1 MEGWITL
8 KYEIVEDFK
17 GRYKKILVS
26 LTRYEAL
33 NLIADLSTSMASQY
47 PQTCNLIE
55 YDRANMGD
63 VLHFSVQDV
72 EQHEL
77 HGLSKD
83 EKAKAEYEKVV
94 GKP

>member
-1 MEGWITL
+1 M
-8 KYEIVEDFK
+8 KYEIVDDSK
-17 GRYKKILVS
+17 GRYKNIIVS

-33 NLIADLSTSMASQY
+33 NLIADLATAMASQY

-63 VLHFSVQDV
+63 VLYFSVQDV
-72 EQHEL
+72 EPHEL

-83 EKAKAEYEKVV
+83 EKHKAEYHKTV
-94 GKP
+94 GTP